1 MTRHTLT
8 RRAWL
13 AGAFGATAGLAG
25 CASQTAALRHG
36 ATGLGLP
43 PRIELTDTPFFP
55 RSGPDLC
62 GPESLATVLQA
73 QGFAVTPA
81 DLVPQVYLPGRRGSL
96 QIEMLAAARR
106 SGALA
111 VLLPPTLA
119 ALCAEVAG
127 GYPVL
132 VLQNLGLSVAPA
144 WHYAVAV
151 GYDLEASEMILRS
164 GDTARQRLS
173 MRTFEHT
180 WARGNHWAV
189 VALAPGRLPH
199 TATEDEVARALVAFE
214 RQAEPAA
221 AVRAYEAGRARWPDN
236 LTITVGH
243 GNSLYRAGRRA
254 EAADAFETAARQHAN
269 AAAWINLG
277 MVALELGQRDRARGA
292 AREALALGGPWAAQA
307 QALAERVESSP

>member
-1 MTRHTLT
+1 MTPGALT
-8 RRAWL
+8 RRTWL
-13 AGAFGATAGLAG
+13 AGALGTAAGLAG

-36 ATGLGLP
+36 AAGPGLP
-43 PRIELTDTPFFP
+43 RRIELADTPFFP

-73 QGFAVTPA
+73 QGFAITPA
-81 DLVPQVYLPGRRGSL
+81 ELVPQVYLPGRRGSL
-96 QIEMLAAARR
+96 QIEMLAAARQA
-106 SGALA
+106 GALA
-111 VLLPPTLA
+111 VVLPANLA
-119 ALCAEVAG
+119 SLCAEIAG
-127 GYPVL
+127 GHPVL
-132 VLQNLGLSVAPA
+132 VLQNLALSVAPA

-151 GYDLEASEMILRS
+151 GYDLDAAEMVLRS
-164 GDTARQRLS
+164 GDTPRHRLS

-180 WARGNHWAV
+180 WARGDHWAF

-199 TATEDEVARALVAFE
+199 TATEAEVARALVAFE
-214 RQAEPAA
+214 RQADPAA

-243 GNSLYRAGRRA
+243 GNSLYRAGRPA
-254 EAADAFETAARQHAN
+254 EAADAFETAAREHAS

-277 MVALELGQRDRARGA
+277 TVALELGQRDRARMA

-307 QALAERVESSP
+307 QALSERVESRP

>member
-1 MTRHTLT
+1 LTPGSFT

-13 AGAFGATAGLAG
+13 SGTLGVAALLAG
-25 CASQTAALRHG
+25 CASQTSALSR
-36 ATGLGLP
+36 GLAGPGLP
-43 PRIELTDTPFFP
+43 RRAELADVPFFP

-62 GPESLATVLQA
+62 GPESLATLLQA

-81 DLVPQVYLPGRRGSL
+81 ELVPQVYLPGRRGSL

-106 SGALA
+106 AGALA
-111 VLLPPTLA
+111 VQLPRTLA
-119 ALCAEVAG
+119 ALCTEIAG
-127 GYPVL
+127 GHAVL

-151 GYDLEASEMILRS
+151 GYDLDLSEVLLRS

-173 MRTFEHT
+173 MRTFERT
-180 WARGNHWAV
+180 WARGHHWAI

-199 TATEDEVARALVAFE
+199 TATEDEVVRALVAFE

-221 AVRAYEAGRARWPDN
+221 AVRAYEAARARWGHN
-236 LTITVGH
+236 LTITLGH
-243 GNSLYRAGRRA
+243 GNSLYRAGRPA
-254 EAADAFETAARQHAN
+254 QAADAFETAARQHGH

-277 MVALELGQRDRARGA
+277 MVALELGQRDRARA
-292 AREALALGGPWAAQA
+292 AAQQALALGGPWAAQA
-307 QALAERVESSP
+307 RVLAERVESHP